1 MSGPVKR
8 DHLPSPARQPPSGD
22 LWLPEINPLRPRPV
36 PTAALLPNP
45 DQASV
50 SAGRVSDYHHL
61 VGRLGLDSDLFHRS
75 SSDPKWRVFE
85 SVHISTH
92 IIYAVLTEK
101 ALNPFVECASGLL
114 SGEGFSITLKFG
126 CKRSIE
132 HIQSLSELPSGPDGT
147 C

>member
-1 MSGPVKR
+1 MKIGE
-8 DHLPSPARQPPSGD
+8 G
-22 LWLPEINPLRPRPV
+22 
-36 PTAALLPNP
+36 
-45 DQASV
+45 
-50 SAGRVSDYHHL
+50 
-61 VGRLGLDSDLFHRS
+61 S
-75 SSDPKWRVFE
+75 SSDPKWRLFE

-132 HIQSLSELPSGPDGT
+132 HIQSLSELQA
-147 C
+147 

>member
-1 MSGPVKR
+1 MKIGE
-8 DHLPSPARQPPSGD
+8 G
-22 LWLPEINPLRPRPV
+22 
-36 PTAALLPNP
+36 
-45 DQASV
+45 
-50 SAGRVSDYHHL
+50 
-61 VGRLGLDSDLFHRS
+61 S

-126 CKRSIE
+126 RKRSIE
-132 HIQSLSELPSGPDGT
+132 HIQSLSELPSLAKKPVENIRACSRNEWLGWLLSRSATSLGCPGGRAPT
-147 C
+147 GGIYRAFS